1 MRSTTQ
7 PRCWRISYFSNRDV
21 REACNAIFVEL
32 PTVVVGI
39 MGEDGGGEDANGR
52 VITVEARER
61 MPVSRA
67 RHRDIIMVD
76 ET

>member
-1 MRSTTQ
+1 M
-7 PRCWRISYFSNRDV
+7 
-21 REACNAIFVEL
+21 
-32 PTVVVGI
+32 